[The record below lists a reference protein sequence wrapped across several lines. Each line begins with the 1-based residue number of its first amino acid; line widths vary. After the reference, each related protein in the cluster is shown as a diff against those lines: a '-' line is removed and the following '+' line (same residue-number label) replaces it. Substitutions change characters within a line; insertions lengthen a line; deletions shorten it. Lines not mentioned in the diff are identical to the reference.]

1 MPRSAS
7 TRYLLEVVYA
17 LPRLESERDRC
28 ILGYAFSGSREIELF
43 ERLLRPLFEAGAS
56 DDDAALG
63 RSLLDDP
70 HAALRRDGEL
80 HQRYAAY
87 RAEGNK
93 KLHTT
98 DYSCYPDKDSSGDEY
113 VCHIID
119 RTARFTRSARIYA
132 LLCAKL
138 GDGFEAWAA
147 PHRLAPPAPAAAG
160 RCAGLVNLGNTCF
173 LNATIQCLAHAPGVA
188 QTLGDESLH
197 AQAQKPDVA
206 VALRD
211 ALGGPGRQEDAHEF
225 LLALLDAVEPPLSST
240 ANPVRAVFGGR
251 TSSTL
256 RCPECDYESATEEP
270 FLDLSLE
277 PKPTLARALDAFTA
291 PEELENDEWCC
302 RCCGERVRPTKR
314 LGVAAAPKALVV
326 HLNRYD
332 GRGGK
337 IEEHVAFEPR
347 LELETTDGGAASYG
361 LVGVLV
367 HRGQSTRCGH
377 YTAFC
382 RTRSGAWS
390 CFDDAAVRTCTFAE
404 VLRQEAYMLFY
415 ARDARPSLGGPDLMM
430 SLEQALRQEHKVGPT
445 MAKTFLISTHFAYP
459 AAKILDSSCTVGDGA
474 MAAFEYLCPG
484 VPLRSHSGDRGELLS
499 ILNDALGTPAKVDA
513 LEPRLLPMLGFVAAA
528 ARARL
533 GPMFAPIVSES
544 ITPYDRRSS
553 SVGGGSSGGSSAPRS
568 SSSTTTTMTGAG
580 AATGA

>member
-1 MPRSAS
+1 
-7 TRYLLEVVYA
+7 
-17 LPRLESERDRC
+17 
-28 ILGYAFSGSREIELF
+28 
-43 ERLLRPLFEAGAS
+43 
-56 DDDAALG
+56 
-63 RSLLDDP
+63 
-70 HAALRRDGEL
+70 
-80 HQRYAAY
+80 
-87 RAEGNK
+87 
-93 KLHTT
+93 
-98 DYSCYPDKDSSGDEY
+98 
-113 VCHIID
+113 
-119 RTARFTRSARIYA
+119 
-132 LLCAKL
+132 
-138 GDGFEAWAA
+138 
-147 PHRLAPPAPAAAG
+147 
-160 RCAGLVNLGNTCF
+160 GLVNLGNTCF

-211 ALGGPGRQEDAHEF
+211 ALGGVFGASRTFKPRELVKRLRAVGDQFQPGRQEDAHEF

-415 ARDARPSLGGPDLMM
+415 
-430 SLEQALRQEHKVGPT
+430 
-445 MAKTFLISTHFAYP
+445 
-459 AAKILDSSCTVGDGA
+459 
-474 MAAFEYLCPG
+474 
-484 VPLRSHSGDRGELLS
+484 
-499 ILNDALGTPAKVDA
+499 
-513 LEPRLLPMLGFVAAA
+513 
-528 ARARL
+528 
-533 GPMFAPIVSES
+533 
-544 ITPYDRRSS
+544 
-553 SVGGGSSGGSSAPRS
+553 
-568 SSSTTTTMTGAG
+568 
-580 AATGA
+580 